1 MFGKSRAS
9 GSGEFVFPD
18 WSPYHALDDAATA
31 YLRDADLALDDLRA
45 VLGDR
50 QIAGFTLERV
60 VMDDGRVWQEAAL
73 CDGDRLLLWHG
84 EDVPDSE
91 TGAMTSA
98 VRTIPLSSISEVGC
112 RRHVERDEAG
122 GTSVTDVEVYVLLRT
137 VDESELMQTD
147 DGASTVFRHDA
158 VRFGKNVQD
167 VGPGQ
172 LERLTSFAR
181 LLSTLLG
188 EGPGRATPTVVGDTA
203 ARQV

>member
-1 MFGKSRAS
+1 VFGKSRAT
-9 GSGEFVFPD
+9 GSGDFVFPD
-18 WSPYHALDDAATA
+18 WSPYHSFGDAARA
-31 YLRDADLALDDLRA
+31 YLRDPDLALDDLGA

-73 CDGDRLLLWHG
+73 CDAERLLLWHG

-98 VRTIPLSSISEVGC
+98 TRTIPLSSISEIGC
-112 RRHVERDEAG
+112 RRHVERDSE
-122 GTSVTDVEVYVLLRT
+122 GTATVTDVEVYLLLRT
-137 VDESELMQTD
+137 VDEAEALATD
-147 DGASTVFRHDA
+147 DGTSTVFRHDA
-158 VRFGKNVQD
+158 VRFGKNLQD

-188 EGPGRATPTVVGDTA
+188 DRPSAATITPVGDAA
-203 ARQV
+203 ARQL